1 MNIFCQNL
9 LGHLG
14 GGGGGEE
21 EVQLDSM
28 LFRSEIIYYY

>member
-1 MNIFCQNL
+1 MTIFCQNL

-21 EVQLDSM
+21 EIQLDSM
-28 LFRSEIIYYY
+28 LFRNEIIYYY

>member
-1 MNIFCQNL
+1 MTIFCQNL

-28 LFRSEIIYYY
+28 FFRNEIIYYC